1 MHGYDEFEK
10 SCKNYWSDSDN
21 KVSLLLDYTDRKG
34 ASIADPWNSG
44 NFVKTYE
51 DIVEG
56 CQGFLKYLGYEI

>member
-1 MHGYDEFEK
+1 MDTMNLRNLARIIGQ
-10 SCKNYWSDSDN
+10 DSDN
-21 KVSLLLDYTDRKG
+21 KVSLFLDYTDRKG

>member
-1 MHGYDEFEK
+1 MDTMNLRNLARIIGQ
-10 SCKNYWSDSDN
+10 DSDN
-21 KVSLLLDYTDRKG
+21 KVSLLLDDTDRKG
-34 ASIADPWNSG
+34 ASIADLWNSG